1 MHTACRAHGQCER
14 DCVWTVECGV
24 RHVRRAGDA
33 RGSRVSARRARLAA
47 GRGPHGVISRRVL
60 RDGPQEAYLVE
71 PEEGRR
77 LLRAGKQAEGE
88 PA

>member
-1 MHTACRAHGQCER
+1 MCGLWSAVSDT
-14 DCVWTVECGV
+14 CGV
-24 RHVRRAGDA
+24 RAMPAALASRRAA
-33 RGSRVSARRARLAA
+33 LAA